1 MCKCRTPQEHSD
13 QSQYVTPAAGDP
25 VVRLGEPRVGL
36 LYDVGSFAGGLP
48 RAYVVYD
55 DGTESRDCLFLF
67 QSPALALLDP
77 CWGLGL

>member
-13 QSQYVTPAAGDP
+13 QSQYAAPAAGDP
-25 VVRLGEPRVGL
+25 VVRLGESRVGL

-77 CWGLGL
+77 CWG